1 MFLSGPLGPYDF
13 GQLDREDVGHGD
25 SRHLGIGFWHWRQA
39 LPDGARRAERKPPC
53 EHCSDH
59 GVTSHTASSS
69 GNWMAEHHRRG
80 TLDLV
85 RDTVMPNSRRCCS
98 TSATSTQRVPR
109 LDRRRGHAVAE
120 SRLGAERSSEFVHV
134 MVPIVLRANE
144 AWRRLRGDGRLAKFR

>member
-1 MFLSGPLGPYDF
+1 MRSVVVIGIGSALAVEHEVGVLVWLGLRRFEVRSQRRQERALRLIVAISIEYRPLHGILQRHRALGPYDF
-13 GQLDREDVGHGD
+13 GQFDREGVGHGD
-25 SRHLGIGFWHWRQA
+25 SRHFGVGFWDWRQA

-85 RDTVMPNSRRCCS
+85 
-98 TSATSTQRVPR
+98 
-109 LDRRRGHAVAE
+109 
-120 SRLGAERSSEFVHV
+120 
-134 MVPIVLRANE
+134 
-144 AWRRLRGDGRLAKFR
+144 